1 MKKSSLFALL
11 LAAISHF
18 ASPASAHAFGKPP
31 STPTSNGSN
40 FPNQGTF
47 SAVVRGMNLSGTVEF
62 STSGGAQPEEGA
74 TTGSGSSGSSQIYYN
89 GTLLSGN
96 AQGNYDPQASTMSVS
111 FEADADGQGQSS
123 YSINQQVVT
132 QSVYTVSRAL
142 PVGVYV
148 PNGPPNPVETLTST
162 PLQQVRLFDC
172 YFINGSAVC
181 AVSKTQQT
189 QNFKGEG
196 MAQYQELQ
204 PDLND
209 PNRTPRVVT
218 TDVRIS
224 VSGTRIS
231 DNVVTFATATV
242 RPPSSGVFQAWQGP
256 IRFPDPPGPF

>member
-11 LAAISHF
+11 LAALSHF

-31 STPTSNGSN
+31 STPSSNGSN

-62 STSGGAQPEEGA
+62 STSGGAQPEAGA

-111 FEADADGQGQSS
+111 FEADADGQGQRN
-123 YSINQQVVT
+123 YVLNQQVLTSAATTT
-132 QSVYTVSRAL
+132 QSIN
-142 PVGVYV
+142 G
-148 PNGPPNPVETLTST
+148 GPPQQVGPIVRTFTNT
-162 PLQQVRLFDC
+162 PLFQVRLFDC
-172 YFINGSAVC
+172 YYINGSAVC
-181 AVSKTQQT
+181 SVSKTQQT

-196 MAQYQELQ
+196 NAQYQELHT
-204 PDLND
+204 P
-209 PNRTPRVVT
+209 PNAVAPRVAT
-218 TDVRIS
+218 TDLRIS

-242 RPPSSGVFQAWQGP
+242 RPPTSGVFQSFLNP
-256 IRFPDPPGPF
+256 

>member
-111 FEADADGQGQSS
+111 FEADADGQGQRN
-123 YSINQQVVT
+123 YSLTAGALTSRVLTQRSTDGGVT
-132 QSVYTVSRAL
+132 FIDDPA
-142 PVGVYV
+142 
-148 PNGPPNPVETLTST
+148 PNPILTTTST
-162 PLQQVRLFDC
+162 PLFLVRLFDC
-172 YFINGSAVC
+172 YYINGSAVC
-181 AVSKTQQT
+181 SVSKTQQT

-196 MAQYQELQ
+196 NAQYQELHT
-204 PDLND
+204 PPND
-209 PNRTPRVVT
+209 VAPRVAT
-218 TDVRIS
+218 TDLRIS

-242 RPPSSGVFQAWQGP
+242 RPPTSGVFQSFLNP
-256 IRFPDPPGPF
+256 

>member
-11 LAAISHF
+11 LAALSHF

-111 FEADADGQGQSS
+111 FEADADGQGQRN
-123 YSINQQVVT
+123 YSLNQQVLTSSATTT
-132 QSVYTVSRAL
+132 QSIDGGAPVQVGPTV
-142 PVGVYV
+142 
-148 PNGPPNPVETLTST
+148 NTFTDT
-162 PLQQVRLFDC
+162 PAFQVRLFDC
-172 YFINGSAVC
+172 YYINGSAVC
-181 AVSKTQQT
+181 SVSKTQQT

-196 MAQYQELQ
+196 NAQYQELQ
-204 PDLND
+204 TPPND
-209 PNRTPRVVT
+209 VAPRVAT
-218 TDVRIS
+218 TDLRIS

-242 RPPSSGVFQAWQGP
+242 RPPTSGVFQSFLNP
-256 IRFPDPPGPF
+256 

>member
-11 LAAISHF
+11 LAALSHF

-62 STSGGAQPEEGA
+62 STSGGAQPVEGA

-111 FEADADGQGQSS
+111 FEADADGQGQRS
-123 YSINQQVVT
+123 YSLNQQVVT
-132 QSVYTVSRAL
+132 TSVFTESRVL
-142 PVGVYV
+142 PVVGPYN
-148 PNGPPNPVETLTST
+148 PNPPPNPEQTFTNT
-162 PLQQVRLFDC
+162 PFFQVRLFDC

-181 AVSKTQQT
+181 SVSKTQQT

-196 MAQYQELQ
+196 NAQYQELQ
-204 PDLND
+204 TPPND
-209 PNRTPRVVT
+209 VVPRVVT
-218 TDVRIS
+218 TDLRIS

-242 RPPSSGVFQAWQGP
+242 RPPSSGVFQSFIQ
-256 IRFPDPPGPF
+256 